1 MLRTTVE
8 PLLFISRSLVKIDGV
23 TKEPNSSPQIF
34 SYNEKHDLHLPHNYD
49 EVR

>member
-8 PLLFISRSLVKIDGV
+8 PLLFVSRSLVKIDGV
-23 TKEPNSSPQIF
+23 TKELDSSPQIF
-34 SYNEKHDLHLPHNYD
+34 SYNEKHNLHLPQNYG